1 MTCVKL
7 MRPIGVGGVALA
19 YCCGALWLSCKS
31 AGGGADAEAPDT
43 GAAEAGGKGTSGSG
57 SGAATGSGSA
67 GTSIRDAG
75 HAHDD
80 ACPTLSGQLSYSFGL
95 ANPIVAASSG
105 MFPCN
110 SEAELAAQ
118 YYACLYIEIS
128 RPSVGEQAV
137 FVTGVQFPKAS
148 ASGVTVGISG
158 LVDAD
163 GPFLF
168 SNFNFYTTNGKSFWP
183 DGPYEMRAY
192 FDQPGNCV
200 GGPFNAWAGTSYP
213 VDAGF
218 QCSTCPDNTQTIL
231 FGLHPTEISVTDAA
245 ASFDDPPYCRTSGTF
260 AINSSQH
267 LAVPGWDELCV
278 VK

>member
-163 GPFLF
+163 GPFVF
-168 SNFNFYTTNGKSFWP
+168 SNINFWLFRVSGGFRRKTS
-183 DGPYEMRAY
+183 GP
-192 FDQPGNCV
+192 
-200 GGPFNAWAGTSYP
+200 
-213 VDAGF
+213 
-218 QCSTCPDNTQTIL
+218 
-231 FGLHPTEISVTDAA
+231 A
-245 ASFDDPPYCRTSGTF
+245 ASLVSSGAGPRLSEAPSAERPPAKTRNRSTRSTDEGVWNLRDPLVCFLHGNLPE
-260 AINSSQH
+260 A
-267 LAVPGWDELCV
+267 A
-278 VK
+278 